1 MKIVETVEA
10 TQYDAAHFDLGEKV
24 RIYLA
29 WGTDTEIHIREGE
42 VTNTQIKKKWG
53 GDSLQLRVNKKGM
66 LLRREPRDTVV
77 LNSDGSWVQGT
88 LDLENIDQEYTASYH
103 YSGISLVEKLE

>member
-1 MKIVETVEA
+1 MFFIGL
-10 TQYDAAHFDLGEKV
+10 YF
-24 RIYLA
+24 
-29 WGTDTEIHIREGE
+29 
-42 VTNTQIKKKWG
+42 NTQIKKKWG

-103 YSGISLVEKLE
+103 YINNIHFIPFQFNALVRVIFIITIIINHLKIRFFW